1 MKFGGRNT
9 FRIWIAHPLRN
20 SRAFYFLLC
29 FTDCLYNLF
38 RPTCAVIVSPSS
50 VGTHNNCAAVI
61 EYLSFCFFLPPCIV
75 HGFLFVYYSR
85 RNNRYTRGV
94 DVSVN
99 RLWKILHEQRL
110 PPVGYLLIPV
120 IVIFFF
126 FFLPS
131 LFFFFFFFSGLSM
144 MFSFLYMIFTS
155 CWLLV
160 RPPPLTYMRTARPP
174 LTFTTR
180 EPSVGTVASPICL
193 LCIHPT
199 YYKGLLHMWEGYV
212 RVQVWERA
220 RQEREVD
227 RRAYGIR
234 GTGF

>member
-9 FRIWIAHPLRN
+9 FRIRIAHPLRN
-20 SRAFYFLLC
+20 SRVCFFLLC

-61 EYLSFCFFLPPCIV
+61 EYLSFCFVFFLPPCIV
-75 HGFLFVYYSR
+75 RGFLFVYYSR

-126 FFLPS
+126 LLPS
-131 LFFFFFFFSGLSM
+131 SSSSSSASAGCPWCFPFSIWYLPPVGCL
-144 MFSFLYMIFTS
+144 
-155 CWLLV
+155 CGRHRLLTCVPLGHHLLLPRESPVSV
-160 RPPPLTYMRTARPP
+160 RWHHPFACCVYTQRI
-174 LTFTTR
+174 TR
-180 EPSVGTVASPICL
+180 AFCIC
-193 LCIHPT
+193 
-199 YYKGLLHMWEGYV
+199 GRVMW
-212 RVQVWERA
+212 
-220 RQEREVD
+220 
-227 RRAYGIR
+227 
-234 GTGF
+234 